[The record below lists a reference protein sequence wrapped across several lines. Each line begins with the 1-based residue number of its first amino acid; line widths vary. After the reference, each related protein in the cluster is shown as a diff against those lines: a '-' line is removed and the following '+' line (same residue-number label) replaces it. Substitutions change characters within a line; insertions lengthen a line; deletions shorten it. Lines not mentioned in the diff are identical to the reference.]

1 MPPYRKRHNS
11 ITTCKP
17 LGLSPELRI
26 PCSLWPLL
34 IRSRCSGP
42 WICKKGTLCCAC
54 SAGKS
59 IFPEF
64 LFGIYTLRCP
74 CSTLR
79 TVQLLTEAQTDL
91 LITIVLGVV
100 DEIWDKTVSPAWETF
115 IFVIWPSKDS
125 RGMSSNGSF
134 RVRDIFRDEKGIG
147 TIRCLTP
154 NIAHDLRS
162 LNLS

>member
-100 DEIWDKTVSPAWETF
+100 DEIISAAWETF
-115 IFVIWPSKDS
+115 IPWIAEVLHALFD
-125 RGMSSNGSF
+125 RG
-134 RVRDIFRDEKGIG
+134 IFDEWKGIRSSSYRSG
-147 TIRCLTP
+147 AWNKIRRTYY
-154 NIAHDLRS
+154 LRS
-162 LNLS
+162 LELSWGRYSEH